1 MIQTKNYEEQQQ
13 KISTNLS
20 AISEREQFSI

>member
-1 MIQTKNYEEQQQ
+1 MIQEKNYEEQQQ

-20 AISEREQFSI
+20 AISEWEQFSI